1 MRFGGGVFGQSG
13 AGRAGHRQTREDGPS
28 DNREKESV

>member
-1 MRFGGGVFGQSG
+1 MRFDGGVFGQ
-13 AGRAGHRQTREDGPS
+13 AGRRRTREDGPS